1 MANRYSTL
9 RVCMSEPHLHTGSH
23 TNTHAHTVY
32 VPRSTL
38 FLSVCFMTVLAITW
52 ATSADCLDSAP
63 YLCIYQTTG
72 NTIQYMSILVQCSVQ
87 LHPCTPTHN
96 CSSTTCTCSVANPLL
111 LCQRAYLLQPA
122 DGLLTVSCSCTR
134 LSKRHT
140 RKKQQSTCSW

>member
-1 MANRYSTL
+1 MN
-9 RVCMSEPHLHTGSH
+9 HTYTQTH
-23 TNTHAHTVY
+23 TRTHCI
-32 VPRSTL
+32 RTL
-38 FLSVCFMTVLAITW
+38 FHLIFISLFH
-52 ATSADCLDSAP
+52 DCIGHHLGHLRRLP
-63 YLCIYQTTG
+63 GLCSIPLYIHTYVHTYVYQTTG
-72 NTIQYMSILVQCSVQ
+72 NTIQYMSILVQCKTQ